1 MASNLYL
8 VISGVEGE
16 STIVGVGEEGAKP
29 MEVLNFSYSCFQPVS
44 EARSGTIHTSGRA
57 NHGTVNFSK
66 YTDNAT
72 SDICNAMW
80 TGKTFAT
87 ATLSAFINDGK
98 DVIKYLVITLS
109 NVVFTN
115 YSIHCG
121 GNSLAGEEI
130 SMTFSKIQFDYLPQK
145 QESESGGNRSAS
157 WDLTT
162 EKRPE

>member
-8 VISGVEGE
+8 VIAGVEGE
-16 STIVGVGEEGAKP
+16 STIAGIEDGAQP
-29 MEVLNFSYSCFQPVS
+29 MEVLSFSYSCFQPVS
-44 EARSGTIHTSGRA
+44 EARSGSIHTSGRT

-66 YTDNAT
+66 YTDNAS

-87 ATLSAFINDGK
+87 ATLFAFVNDGK
-98 DVIKYLVITLS
+98 TVINYLKITLS

-121 GNSLAGEEI
+121 GNSISGEEI

-145 QESESGGNRSAS
+145 QAGEANGNRSAS
-157 WDLTT
+157 WDLAT
-162 EKRPE
+162 EERPE